1 MVLVPLGTKSNS
13 WGVVGSRSGK
23 VSSFVKKSRYKPLS
37 SLSEVNSH
45 PAKLI
50 FISPLTQQLD
60 QLREEHSLSEERLES
75 DIKEIDMSVVSVDG
89 GGKRKVKRKASN
101 GSVKSP
107 TAKKAKNGKKR
118 KKVTIKSR
126 IKELAKQHIKQCGKK
141 VRNRRSSTKKN

>member
-1 MVLVPLGTKSNS
+1 MVLVPLGIKSNS

-45 PAKLI
+45 TAKVVV
-50 FISPLTQQLD
+50 ISPLAQQLD
-60 QLREEHSLSEERLES
+60 QLKEEHSLSEERLES
-75 DIKEIDMSVVSVDG
+75 DIKEIDMSVVIVDG
-89 GGKRKVKRKASN
+89 GGKRKVKRKASS

-107 TAKKAKNGKKR
+107 TAKKVKNGKKR
-118 KKVTIKSR
+118 KKVTTKSR
-126 IKELAKQHIKQCGKK
+126 IKELAKQHIKQYGKK